1 MPSPDFTK
9 LPPEHQRLLQL
20 AKEQHSLDVVPLQE
34 LKAGQTGA
42 FLYLSSVSLGDT
54 RQVQHFVVKFDRVN
68 ERAKS
73 SETERHRLAV
83 SDAPE
88 VFSRQNMPRLAYQFE
103 LEGATALFYTL
114 AGQSLQR
121 FRTLASIERQ
131 SRLEALFAAT
141 NDYVLKKWNADST
154 IEQALHPQTLLQK
167 WLGYRLKPDG
177 QIASFLKDKFAIDT
191 DTEGF
196 LVQGQ
201 IFPNPLS
208 YGLNA
213 RRWNETRHIDTLTGF
228 QHGDLNIANIL
239 ANFAEDS
246 EALEGYF
253 LIDFALYKAGMP
265 LLYDQ
270 RYLEM
275 SYLIRELER
284 LPFPKWVSFVDHFSR
299 RDMPNPRE
307 VPAELAVACAVINA
321 GRKSFEGWMH
331 ETHPSLSDD
340 LWGQFWLAGVAAGL
354 NFCNKTALSTE
365 ARLAGLIY
373 SAVHLKRYCAQF
385 GIPLPVDVRL
395 LYDAGKREELA
406 SIHKSAPVPNA
417 HRNNLPVQ
425 PTSFIGRQAELTAVK
440 NLLIRDV
447 RLVTL
452 TGPGGVGKTSL
463 ALQVAHELSDTLSAG
478 SAQDFADGIFFISLA
493 PISDPTLIIPTI
505 AQTLGVIESPNRLL
519 LDSLKEFLRDRQAL
533 LLLDNFEQIMSAA
546 PLLSELLSACAGLRM
561 LATSREALRLRG
573 EHEFPLL
580 PLALPVQPSVEI
592 LSQSPSIALFVQR
605 AQAIQPDFQLTSG
618 NAAAVAEV
626 CTRLDGLPLA
636 LELAAARIKL
646 LPPQTMVA
654 RLQES
659 PLQLL
664 TSGARDLPVRQQTL
678 RNTVQ
683 WSYDLLDKNE
693 QQKFRWLSVFVGGCT
708 LEAAQSVGGSPA
720 SIDVLESLVNKSLLR
735 QTETEGAPRLAMLE
749 TIREFGLEQLS
760 NAHEIDSARR
770 AHTSYY
776 LSFAEE
782 AEGGL
787 MGAEQKKWLLRL
799 DREQDNLR
807 AALRWA
813 IEHHEV
819 ETVQRIAGALQPFW
833 FRRGHWSEGRRWLEE
848 SLAMDSG
855 ATQNQ
860 SFRAKVLYEAGML
873 ARFQGDFARA
883 RMLCEQSLAS
893 YRALADKIGILKAL
907 EQLSRISAFQDD
919 KAATNA
925 FLAEAAS
932 LVETLPDSIVKA
944 DAYTDMAIA
953 MVGDRIRQS
962 IYQSIYPPEATR
974 YLHESERIHRALNNA
989 AGLALALIHQANHA
1003 LFEGDYA
1010 LAASRLDEAERLVM
1024 ELGDDRLLNRL
1035 AMIRVLLD
1043 LHEGDFAAARRR
1055 GEEIFQQALNRG
1067 DHHVASSLP
1076 MMAVILHGQ
1085 GLDAWSARVFGL
1097 ADVLRK
1103 MGHLSSEVAVLGQRL
1118 RLGDIRAEVQ
1128 ARLGEEAFTRET
1140 EAGQRLKLEDLLTIP
1155 HPQEPSPESAAQA
1168 RTASTFL
1175 PLEALT
1181 AREMDVFHLLAQD
1194 PSNPQIAKSLED
1206 PLSFESEAEVNNAV
1220 RAKALLGAGTLARFQ
1235 GDFARARM
1243 LLEQSL
1249 AFYRALADKTGVLM
1263 TLVELSRITAFQDDQ
1278 TAKNAFLAEA
1288 VSLLETLPDT
1298 VVKADAYSEMAIV
1311 MVNLSAIQYP
1321 PDAARY
1327 LAESERIHR
1336 ALNNPT
1342 GLALALGRQASVALF
1357 EGDYTLMVSRL
1368 DEGERLALELGDE
1381 HILGRLAGIRV
1392 FFDVQ
1397 EGDFAAARLRLED
1410 ALRQGVNRGDH
1421 QLPSWLPMLAVVL
1434 HRQGL
1439 DVWSA
1444 RIFGLADTLTGTYQT
1459 RGEGMATAFKRF
1471 LGIGDIHAELRAQLG
1486 DEAFAREFAAGK
1498 RLTLDD
1504 LRTIPHPPE
1513 PDSAA
1518 QAISASGTSLTA
1530 REIEVLRLLAQ
1541 DLSNPQIAEKLVVS
1555 RRTVDAHLRSIYDK
1569 LGVKS
1574 RDAAIRVARENRLI

>member
-1 MPSPDFTK
+1 MPLPDFTK

-42 FLYLSSVSLGDT
+42 FLYLASVSLGDT
-54 RQVQHFVVKFDRVN
+54 RQIQHFVVKFDRVN

-83 SDAPE
+83 SDAPK

-103 LEGATALFYTL
+103 QEGATALFYTL

-141 NDYVLKKWNADST
+141 NDYVLKQWNADST

-177 QIASFLKDKFAIDT
+177 HVASFLKDKFAIEA

-201 IFPNPLS
+201 IVPNPLS

-239 ANFAEDS
+239 AKFAENS
-246 EALEGYF
+246 EALEGFF

-284 LPFPKWVSFVDHFSR
+284 APFPKWVSFVDHFSR

-321 GRKSFEGWMH
+321 GRTSFEGWMH

-373 SAVHLKRYCAQF
+373 SAVHLKRYCTQF
-385 GIPLPVDVRL
+385 GIPLPADVRL
-395 LYDAGKREELA
+395 LYDAGKSDEIA
-406 SIHKSAPVPNA
+406 SIHNKSAPVSNV
-417 HRNNLPVQ
+417 HRNILPVQ
-425 PTSFIGRQAELTAVK
+425 PMPIIGRQAELTAVK

-478 SAQDFADGIFFISLA
+478 SAQDFADGIFFVSLA
-493 PISDPTLIIPTI
+493 PISDPILIIPTI
-505 AQTLGVIESPNRLL
+505 AQILGVTESPNRLL
-519 LDSLKEFLRDRQAL
+519 LDTLKDFLRNKKTL
-533 LLLDNFEQIMSAA
+533 LLLDNFEQIVSAA
-546 PLLSELLSACAGLRM
+546 PLLSELLSDCAELR
-561 LATSREALRLRG
+561 LLVTSRESLRLRG
-573 EHEFPLL
+573 EHEFPLS
-580 PLALPVQPSVEI
+580 PLALPDLPSVER

-693 QQKFRWLSVFVGGCT
+693 QRTFRSLSVFIGGCT
-708 LEAAQSVGGSPA
+708 LQAALTTIGPPTSLD
-720 SIDVLESLVNKSLLR
+720 ILDSLVNKSLLR
-735 QTETEGAPRLAMLE
+735 QTETDDEPRLIMLE
-749 TIREFGLEQLS
+749 TIREFGWDELTRTEELE
-760 NAHEIDSARR
+760 AARR
-770 AHTSYY
+770 AHANYY

-782 AEGGL
+782 AESYL
-787 MGAEQKKWLLRL
+787 TGADQKAWIKRL

-807 AALRWA
+807 AALLWA
-813 IEHHEV
+813 LEHHEV
-819 ETVQRIAGALQPFW
+819 EFAQRMAGALQPFW
-833 FRRGHWSEGRRWLEE
+833 FARTHWSEGRRWLEDA
-848 SLAMDSG
+848 LAMNSAAPQDPSI
-855 ATQNQ
+855 
-860 SFRAKVLYEAGML
+860 RAKALYGAGML
-873 ARFQGDFARA
+873 ARYQGDFARA
-883 RMLCEQSLAS
+883 RMLCEQSLAL
-893 YRALADKIGILKAL
+893 YRTLADNAGVVMAL
-907 EQLSRISAFQDD
+907 MQLSRISGFQGDQT
-919 KAATNA
+919 ATQT

-932 LVETLPDSIVKA
+932 LLETLPDSVVKA
-944 DAYTDMAIA
+944 DAYTDMVIA
-953 MVGDRIRQS
+953 KYGSDASPV
-962 IYQSIYPPEATR
+962 PPE
-974 YLHESERIHRALNNA
+974 
-989 AGLALALIHQANHA
+989 
-1003 LFEGDYA
+1003 
-1010 LAASRLDEAERLVM
+1010 
-1024 ELGDDRLLNRL
+1024 
-1035 AMIRVLLD
+1035 
-1043 LHEGDFAAARRR
+1043 
-1055 GEEIFQQALNRG
+1055 
-1067 DHHVASSLP
+1067 
-1076 MMAVILHGQ
+1076 
-1085 GLDAWSARVFGL
+1085 
-1097 ADVLRK
+1097 
-1103 MGHLSSEVAVLGQRL
+1103 
-1118 RLGDIRAEVQ
+1118 
-1128 ARLGEEAFTRET
+1128 
-1140 EAGQRLKLEDLLTIP
+1140 
-1155 HPQEPSPESAAQA
+1155 
-1168 RTASTFL
+1168 
-1175 PLEALT
+1175 
-1181 AREMDVFHLLAQD
+1181 
-1194 PSNPQIAKSLED
+1194 
-1206 PLSFESEAEVNNAV
+1206 
-1220 RAKALLGAGTLARFQ
+1220 
-1235 GDFARARM
+1235 
-1243 LLEQSL
+1243 
-1249 AFYRALADKTGVLM
+1249 
-1263 TLVELSRITAFQDDQ
+1263 
-1278 TAKNAFLAEA
+1278 
-1288 VSLLETLPDT
+1288 
-1298 VVKADAYSEMAIV
+1298 
-1311 MVNLSAIQYP
+1311 
-1321 PDAARY
+1321 AARY

-1336 ALNNPT
+1336 AFNNQA
-1342 GLALALGRQASVALF
+1342 GLAFALLHQATSALIGGDDARAAPIFDEAERLTMDLGDDRLLSRLALGRLS
-1357 EGDYTLMVSRL
+1357 L
-1368 DEGERLALELGDE
+1368 DI
-1381 HILGRLAGIRV
+1381 HT
-1392 FFDVQ
+1392 
-1397 EGDFAAARLRLED
+1397 GDFAAARHRIQDMLRK
-1410 ALRQGVNRGDH
+1410 AVNRGDH
-1421 QLPSWLPMLAVVL
+1421 HLPSALTMLAIIL
-1434 HRQGL
+1434 QRQGL
-1439 DVWSA
+1439 AIWSA
-1444 RIFGLADTLTGTYQT
+1444 RVFGLSEAQARTPA
-1459 RGEGMATAFKRF
+1459 EVAATMQILR
-1471 LGIGDIHAELRAQLG
+1471 LWDSRAQARAELG
-1486 DEAFAREFAAGK
+1486 DEAFAREMAVGK
-1498 RLTLDD
+1498 LLTLDD
-1504 LRTIPHPPE
+1504 VWAIPDPPD
-1513 PDSAA
+1513 PAAPAPVTAPSAPGA
-1518 QAISASGTSLTA
+1518 SLTV

-1541 DLSNPQIAEKLVVS
+1541 DLSNPQIAERLVVS

-1574 RDAAIRVARENRLI
+1574 RDAAIRVARENGLISNH

>member
-1 MPSPDFTK
+1 MPLPDFTK

-42 FLYLSSVSLGDT
+42 FLYLASVSLEDT
-54 RQVQHFVVKFDRVN
+54 HQVQHFVIKFDRVN

-73 SETERHRLAV
+73 SETERHRLAA
-83 SDAPE
+83 SHAPKI
-88 VFSRQNMPRLAYQFE
+88 FSRQNMPMLAYQFE
-103 LEGATALFYTL
+103 QEGATALFYTV

-131 SRLEALFAAT
+131 SRLEVIFATT

-154 IEQALHPQTLLQK
+154 IERALHPQTLLQK
-167 WLGYRLKPDG
+167 WLGYRLRPDG
-177 QIASFLKDKFAIDT
+177 QIASFLKDKFAIDA
-191 DTEGF
+191 DTQGF

-208 YGLNA
+208 YGLNV

-228 QHGDLNIANIL
+228 QHGDLNIGNIL
-239 ANFAEDS
+239 AKFAEDS

-284 LPFPKWVSFVDHFSR
+284 APFPKWVSFVDHFSR
-299 RDMPNPRE
+299 QDMPDPRE

-321 GRKSFEGWMH
+321 GRKSFERWLH

-354 NFCNKTALSTE
+354 NFCNKTMLSTE

-395 LYDAGKREELA
+395 LYDAGKWDEIA
-406 SIHKSAPVPNA
+406 SIHKSAPVSNV

-425 PTSFIGRQAELTAVK
+425 STPLIGRQAELTAVK
-440 NLLIRDV
+440 DLLIRDV
-447 RLVTL
+447 RLVTF

-463 ALQVAHELSDTLSAG
+463 ALQVAQELRDTLSAG

-493 PISDPTLIIPTI
+493 PISDPTLILPTI
-505 AQTLGVIESPNRLL
+505 AQILGVTESPNRLL
-519 LDSLKEFLRDRQAL
+519 LDTLKDFLRDKQTL
-533 LLLDNFEQIMSAA
+533 LLLDNFEQIISAA
-546 PLLSELLSACAGLRM
+546 PLLSELLSDCADLRM
-561 LATSREALRLRG
+561 LVTSRESLRLRG
-573 EHEFPLL
+573 EHEFPLS
-580 PLALPVQPSVEI
+580 PLALPDQPSLEI
-592 LSQSPSIALFVQR
+592 LMQYPSVALFVQR
-605 AQAIQPDFQLTSG
+605 AQASLPDFKLTAD
-618 NAAAVAEV
+618 NASAVTEICA
-626 CTRLDGLPLA
+626 RLDGLPLA
-636 LELAAARIKL
+636 IELAAARIKL
-646 LPPQTMVA
+646 LPPSAMLK
-654 RLQES
+654 RLQGS

-683 WSYDLLDKNE
+683 WSYDLLDADEKRM
-693 QQKFRWLSVFVGGCT
+693 FRWLAVFVGGCM
-708 LEAAQSVGGSPA
+708 LEAAQSVGGTPA
-720 SIDVLESLVNKSLLR
+720 SIDVLESLVSKSLLH
-735 QTETEGAPRLAMLE
+735 QTESEGAPRLAMLE

-760 NAHEIDSARR
+760 NAHEVDAARG

-782 AEGGL
+782 AEAGL
-787 MGAEQKKWLLRL
+787 TGAEQKKWLLRL

-807 AALRWA
+807 TALRWA
-813 IEHHEV
+813 MEHHKV
-819 ETVQRIAGALQPFW
+819 DMAQRMAGALQPFW

-855 ATQNQ
+855 AVQNQ
-860 SFRAKVLYEAGML
+860 FFRAKALYEAGML

-893 YRALADKIGILKAL
+893 YRTLVDKMGVLKAL
-907 EQLSRISAFQDD
+907 AQLSRISGFQDD
-919 KAATNA
+919 QTATNA

-932 LVETLPDSIVKA
+932 LIETLPDSIVKA

-953 MVGDRIRQS
+953 MISHHARQGL
-962 IYQSIYPPEATR
+962 YPPEAAR
-974 YLHESERIHRALNNA
+974 YLHESERIQRALDNPV
-989 AGLALALIHQANHA
+989 GLALALMHLANHA
-1003 LFEGDYA
+1003 LFAGDYT
-1010 LAASRLDEAERLVM
+1010 LAASQLDETERMVR
-1024 ELGDDRLLNRL
+1024 ELGDDRLLSRV

-1043 LHEGDFAAARRR
+1043 LQEGDFATARRR
-1055 GEEIFQQALNRG
+1055 VEEILQQALNRG
-1067 DHHVASSLP
+1067 DHHVGSTLP
-1076 MMAVILHGQ
+1076 ILAVILHGLD
-1085 GLDAWSARVFGL
+1085 LDAWSARVFGL
-1097 ADVLRK
+1097 AEALRRK
-1103 MGHLSSEVAVLGQRL
+1103 GRLSSEVAVLDQRL
-1118 RLGDIRAEVQ
+1118 HLGDIRAEVR
-1128 ARLGEEAFTRET
+1128 ARLGEEVFAREFA
-1140 EAGQRLKLEDLLTIP
+1140 AGQQLKLEDLLTIP
-1155 HPQEPSPESAAQA
+1155 HPQGPSPNSAARA

-1298 VVKADAYSEMAIV
+1298 VVKAYAYSELATS
-1311 MVNLSAIQYP
+1311 MVEFSASAIQFP
-1321 PDAARY
+1321 PEAASY
-1327 LAESERIHR
+1327 MAESVRINR

-1342 GLALALGRQASVALF
+1342 GLALALGRQANVGLF
-1357 EGDYTLMVSRL
+1357 DGDFTLAKARF
-1368 DEGERLALELGDE
+1368 EEAERLAMELGDV
-1381 HILGRLAGIRV
+1381 RLLSRMAGGQAV
-1392 FFDVQ
+1392 LDLHA
-1397 EGDFAAARLRLED
+1397 GDFAAARRRLETSIQQYD
-1410 ALRQGVNRGDH
+1410 SMGDH
-1421 QLPSWLPMLAVVL
+1421 QLHSNIIMLAAVL
-1434 HRQGL
+1434 HKQGL
-1439 DVWSA
+1439 DRWAVRVW
-1444 RIFGLADTLTGTYQT
+1444 
-1459 RGEGMATAFKRF
+1459 GMADVLPGNHLSNAQLAAYQER
-1471 LGIGDIHAELRAQLG
+1471 LRLGDILAELRAQLG
-1486 DEAFAREFAAGK
+1486 DEAFADEFAAGHQL
-1498 RLTLDD
+1498 RLDD
-1504 LRTIPHPPE
+1504 LQTIPHPSE
-1513 PDSAA
+1513 PVSPARVASSAP
-1518 QAISASGTSLTA
+1518 GESLTA
-1530 REIEVLRLLAQ
+1530 REMDVLRLLAQ
-1541 DLSNPQIAEKLVVS
+1541 DLSNPQIAERLVVS

-1574 RDAAIRVARENRLI
+1574 RDAAIRVAREQGLI